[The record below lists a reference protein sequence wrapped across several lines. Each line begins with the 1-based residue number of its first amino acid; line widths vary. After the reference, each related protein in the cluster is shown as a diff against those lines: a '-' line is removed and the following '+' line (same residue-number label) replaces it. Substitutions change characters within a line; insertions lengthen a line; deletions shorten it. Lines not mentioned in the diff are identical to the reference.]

1 MKVKDMLLEQ
11 ALEQR
16 RAADA
21 KAIQAFGGSGQAQV

>member
-1 MKVKDMLLEQ
+1 MLLEQ

-21 KAIQAFGGSGQAQV
+21 KAIQAFGGNAGQQV